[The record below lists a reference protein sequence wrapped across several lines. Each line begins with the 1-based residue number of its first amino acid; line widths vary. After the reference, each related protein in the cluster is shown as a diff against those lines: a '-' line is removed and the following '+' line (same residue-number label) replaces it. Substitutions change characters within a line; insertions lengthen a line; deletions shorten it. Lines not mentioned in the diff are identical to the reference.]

1 MWCENRVC
9 CWVKTTMRPTFI
21 ISLEIIAKCH
31 YGNQEVCRVP
41 GALGKAKKTLGK
53 GFAECRHSA
62 NDTRR
67 ILVGK
72 QTLPSVFCRALGE
85 AFAECRKNT
94 RQRYTLGKM
103 KIRKKFK
110 NNSKNFQKK
119 NSGEAATPASA
130 RPSSSKSVNFLR

>member
-1 MWCENRVC
+1 
-9 CWVKTTMRPTFI
+9 MRPTFI

-67 ILVGK
+67 ILVSK
-72 QTLPSVFCRALGE
+72 QTLRVFFVGHSAKTSPS
-85 AFAECRKNT
+85 AEK
-94 RQRYTLGKM
+94 TLGKDLY
-103 KIRKKFK
+103 
-110 NNSKNFQKK
+110 
-119 NSGEAATPASA
+119 SA
-130 RPSSSKSVNFLR
+130 K